1 MHDSSKNIF
10 QKVPFGLGWRT
21 HFNFCVATLPD
32 LETASES
39 EPVLKKAKQFTIFE
53 FIKKQSNE
61 DVVSDC
67 DTPQSCLL
75 TEFHVSFAYL
85 TNITVVS
92 RLNQQV
98 VYFVSVEPLKI
109 REISFDILM
118 GRILLTTTNAPVLY
132 STFENEKVDAW
143 RQLLAKGNIEEAL
156 RHA

>member
-1 MHDSSKNIF
+1 MHDSTKNIF

-32 LETASES
+32 LENATEAD
-39 EPVLKKAKQFTIFE
+39 PVLRKAKQFTVFE
-53 FIKKQSNE
+53 FIKKQSAE

-75 TEFHVSFAYL
+75 TEFHVFFAY
-85 TNITVVS
+85 TQNITVVS

-98 VYFVSVEPLKI
+98 VYFMSVDPCQI
-109 REISFDILM
+109 RDISFDLLM
-118 GRILLTTTNAPVLY
+118 GRILLTTRHAPVLY

-143 RQLLAKGNIEEAL
+143 R
-156 RHA
+156 